1 MWGSTRVI
9 QCYSVIQA
17 KPPWST
23 LEQLH
28 REKTE
33 RKTPQNDIE
42 PQLWLTFSS
51 LIFPVATVGAT
62 VALQLGSSW
71 LPLGTPGALQS
82 SPQKVHLI
90 MRCKPW
96 GIWLKSSV
104 GQHVT
109 CDNKIYQN
117 RPKNWDRIGPMVLKR
132 LACRGGMQCDN
143 LSLLLILVDDTY
155 FALESMFGMWTV
167 WICQFLSVR
176 LLFQD
181 PTHPWEPE
189 MHNILQ
195 TSHYRLRLNKG
206 HGPTLEPYCGT

>member
-1 MWGSTRVI
+1 MLFS
-9 QCYSVIQA
+9 YSGQA
-17 KPPWST
+17 T
-23 LEQLH
+23 LKH
-28 REKTE
+28 AGTTSSRKNGKKNTTE
-33 RKTPQNDIE
+33 RHWTAALADLQFSHLSCGHRWRNSSAATWILLASVRDSGSSTKFTSE
-42 PQLWLTFSS
+42 SS
-51 LIFPVATVGAT
+51 LNHAMQ
-62 VALQLGSSW
+62 ALG
-71 LPLGTPGALQS
+71 
-82 SPQKVHLI
+82 HMI
-90 MRCKPW
+90 
-96 GIWLKSSV
+96 KSSV

-155 FALESMFGMWTV
+155 FALESMFGMSTV

-189 MHNILQ
+189 MRNILQ
-195 TSHYRLRLNKG
+195 QVTIG
-206 HGPTLEPYCGT
+206 WG